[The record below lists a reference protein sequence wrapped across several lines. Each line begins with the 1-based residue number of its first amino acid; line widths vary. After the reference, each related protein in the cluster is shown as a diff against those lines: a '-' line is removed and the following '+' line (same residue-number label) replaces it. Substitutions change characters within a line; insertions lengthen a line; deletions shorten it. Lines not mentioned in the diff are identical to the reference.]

1 MEDEFAFGEDVVILD
16 EREEGECFE
25 DDDEEIE
32 EEEEEDLGADPD
44 PETEAD
50 PEAEA
55 DVVFEF
61 LRSRKKPAAAP
72 RYEGVPL
79 EPETDPE

>member
-25 DDDEEIE
+25 DDDEDIEE

-44 PETEAD
+44 PEAEAD
-50 PEAEA
+50 PET